1 MGGLHNDV
9 LLRQITISDTRNKR
23 VNEIIATLCTCQQQ
37 NIREFNWKMKKKNM
51 EKLSLVPRPIC
62 GRGKNGLVSIVCACA
77 EYSTIRGVSDLYV
90 NSP

>member
-1 MGGLHNDV
+1 MP
-9 LLRQITISDTRNKR
+9 
-23 VNEIIATLCTCQQQ
+23 ATKYAYNIMQ
-37 NIREFNWKMKKKNM
+37 NIMFVGVSVIEIREFNWKMKKKNM